1 MKNNKC
7 LKFFPKG
14 TQPNTIVGEDG
25 FVQYR
30 RRPDTGHFVE
40 RYGVKLDNEWVVPN
54 NMTLLK
60 RFRAHINV
68 EWCNKTHLIQYLFKY
83 ITKGPDRAR
92 AVIETCAS
100 NVAAASSQ
108 VEVGGGSLGPPPLD
122 SHRQPEDVD
131 EVREYI
137 DCCYLSS
144 HEATWRLFEFDIHY
158 RTPAVERLAVH
169 LPFMNSV
176 VYPANQPL
184 SSIVHDQRYLQ
195 TTLTEWFSANRRFPS
210 ARELTYIEFLTKWVW
225 VKKYKEW
232 CPRKGPTKIGRAI
245 YINRSC
251 GELYYLRMLLN
262 NAKGATSYEDLQ
274 TISGVL
280 YPTYKD
286 VCQAMSLLGDDSEW
300 REALREASMWGSAAQ
315 MRQLLVTIVL
325 FCSVCDA
332 ASLFNE
338 FYQYFT
344 DDILYN
350 IKKMVQLPTY
360 NVPEDHLKIMFCLNW
375 ILCLSKMVA

>member
-1 MKNNKC
+1 
-7 LKFFPKG
+7 
-14 TQPNTIVGEDG
+14 
-25 FVQYR
+25 
-30 RRPDTGHFVE
+30 
-40 RYGVKLDNEWVVPN
+40 
-54 NMTLLK
+54 
-60 RFRAHINV
+60 
-68 EWCNKTHLIQYLFKY
+68 
-83 ITKGPDRAR
+83 
-92 AVIETCAS
+92 
-100 NVAAASSQ
+100 
-108 VEVGGGSLGPPPLD
+108 
-122 SHRQPEDVD
+122 VD

-184 SSIVHDQRYLQ
+184 SAIVHDQRYLQ

-251 GELYYLRMLLN
+251 GEFYYLRMLLN
-262 NAKGATSYEDLQ
+262 DAKGATSYEDLR

-286 VCQAMSLLGDDSEW
+286 ACQAMSLLGDDSEW

-325 FCSVCDA
+325 FSLSVTHPP
-332 ASLFNE
+332 SLMSSTNILLTT
-338 FYQYFT
+338 YFT
-344 DDILYN
+344 TS
-350 IKKMVQLPTY
+350 KRWCSFLP
-360 NVPEDHLKIMFCLNW
+360 IMFQR
-375 ILCLSKMVA
+375 IT